1 MSKKPFNVATNK
13 TLKIVLTVIMLAAV
27 LLSAWLFLSPT
38 LDKQDALKKQDAL
51 IEKIE
56 KIYEEPVS
64 VPEILSPIVVPE
76 LPIKPMPMPII
87 LPEPTPEPE
96 PEKEPVPIG
105 TELGILSIE
114 KLNMKLPVVEG
125 ITEEILK
132 IAVGHVPQTAAIG
145 DTGNAVIAG
154 HRMYDYGSFFN
165 RLGEV
170 VLGDI
175 IVFTSTNGTV
185 MSFEVDEILEIE
197 PGDQIA
203 FVQPEDKAQITL
215 YTCTPIREATHRL
228 LVRASLL

>member
-56 KIYEEPVS
+56 NIYEEPVP
-64 VPEILSPIVVPE
+64 VPEILLPISMPE
-76 LPIKPMPMPII
+76 LPTEPITEPI
-87 LPEPTPEPE
+87 TEPEPTPE

-125 ITEEILK
+125 ITEDILK

-145 DTGNAVIAG
+145 DTGNAVIPG

-175 IVFTSTNGTV
+175 IVFTSTDGTV